1 MDVRRRFVEV
11 LSKFW
16 WIIALLLIGGAIFT
30 KVAIFKYI
38 VFVIAIPFLIFLF
51 LPFFIQ
57 LFAPAF
63 FLFSSLVSHF
73 KEAKNMPLGKKYIFI
88 PMALLSVVVFILAQT
103 VLSIWVFIVSFIT
116 WADLIGAFL
125 ATLLIFFFG
134 LAPLAILTA
143 PFVLWI
149 RGGLSIFLNIGIF
162 FLMALFWYGLS
173 NLALSE
179 NYYSSTSE
187 DYLGYSPQTF
197 LLGALATQVLAL
209 PLYQFKA
216 FRIGELISEIG
227 GLIFLGLTVIAA
239 IKWFIIKKGLDKDE
253 KLSLYKPSVWA
264 YILGFLITDFLYAIF
279 NSHQVSTIVLMWL
292 NLFFAFALIG
302 RFIGFIQRKLV
313 RQEAL

>member
-1 MDVRRRFVEV
+1 M
-11 LSKFW
+11 
-16 WIIALLLIGGAIFT
+16 
-30 KVAIFKYI
+30 
-38 VFVIAIPFLIFLF
+38 
-51 LPFFIQ
+51 
-57 LFAPAF
+57 PA
-63 FLFSSLVSHF
+63 
-73 KEAKNMPLGKKYIFI
+73 GKKYIFI
-88 PMALLSVVVFILAQT
+88 PMALLSAVVFILAQT
-103 VLSIWVFIVSFIT
+103 VLSVWVFIVSFIT

-173 NLALSE
+173 SLALSE
-179 NYYSSTSE
+179 NYYSSTPE

-209 PLYQFKA
+209 PFYQFKA

-227 GLIFLGLTVIAA
+227 GLIFLGLTVIAS
-239 IKWFIIKKGLDKDE
+239 IKWFIIKRSLDKDE
-253 KLSLYKPSVWA
+253 KRGLYKPSVWA
-264 YILGFLITDFLYAIF
+264 YILGFLITDFIYAIF
-279 NSHQVSTIVLMWL
+279 NSHQVSTAVLMWL

-302 RFIGFIQRKLV
+302 RFVGFIQKKLV
-313 RQEAL
+313 KQKAL